1 MTAPSLN
8 RTLRIVASVAA
19 LVALAVVVRWV
30 STSAQAQDKRPAKGA
45 GAAAI
50 VVTTATVQTQDVPVY
65 SGGLGAV
72 APWATVTVRT
82 RIDGELVR
90 VGFVEGQN
98 VKTGQVLAQLDNRP
112 MLAQLAQAQAQE
124 AKDRA
129 QLANAH
135 TDLARYTELIKE
147 DAATQQQVDTQKA
160 LVAQLE
166 AAVQTDAAQV
176 QYQKVQLAYTTI
188 AAPISGRTG
197 ARLVD
202 AGNIVHAA
210 DANGLVVIN
219 QLDPAGVVFTLPE
232 EVVQDVIRA
241 QQNAGAPLTV
251 TALTRDGAKVLAQ
264 GQLTLLNNQV
274 DTTTGTVQLKA
285 RFPNSGSALWPGQFV
300 NVRLLLGR
308 RDHALTVP
316 QTTVQR
322 SQNGSYVYV
331 VDARKHAQI
340 RTVHVALE
348 QDGISVIDSGLKA
361 GERVVVNGQYKLK
374 PDVLVVESGQAGQAG
389 QAGKPAGGGGT
400 Q

>member
-1 MTAPSLN
+1 
-8 RTLRIVASVAA
+8 
-19 LVALAVVVRWV
+19 
-30 STSAQAQDKRPAKGA
+30 
-45 GAAAI
+45 
-50 VVTTATVQTQDVPVY
+50 
-65 SGGLGAV
+65 
-72 APWATVTVRT
+72 
-82 RIDGELVR
+82 
-90 VGFVEGQN
+90 
-98 VKTGQVLAQLDNRP
+98 
-112 MLAQLAQAQAQE
+112 
-124 AKDRA
+124 
-129 QLANAH
+129 
-135 TDLARYTELIKE
+135 
-147 DAATQQQVDTQKA
+147 
-160 LVAQLE
+160 
-166 AAVQTDAAQV
+166 
-176 QYQKVQLAYTTI
+176 
-188 AAPISGRTG
+188 
-197 ARLVD
+197 
-202 AGNIVHAA
+202 
-210 DANGLVVIN
+210 
-219 QLDPAGVVFTLPE
+219 
-232 EVVQDVIRA
+232 VVQDIIRA

-331 VDARKHAQI
+331 VDAQKHARI

-374 PDVLVVESGQAGQAG
+374 PDVLVVESGQAG
-389 QAGKPAGGGGT
+389 KPAGGGGT

>member
-30 STSAQAQDKRPAKGA
+30 STSAQAQDKRPAKSA
-45 GAAAI
+45 GAAPI

-135 TDLARYTELIKE
+135 TDLGRYTGLIKE

-202 AGNIVHAA
+202 AGNIVHAG

-251 TALTRDGAKVLAQ
+251 TALTRDGAKLLAQ

-285 RFPNSGSALWPGQFV
+285 RFPNGGSALWPGQFV

-331 VDARKHAQI
+331 VDAQKRAQI

-374 PDVLVVESGQAGQAG
+374 PDVLVVESGQAG
-389 QAGKPAGGGGT
+389 KPAGGEGT
-400 Q
+400 R

>member
-1 MTAPSLN
+1 MN

-30 STSAQAQDKRPAKGA
+30 STSAQAQDKRPAKSA
-45 GAAAI
+45 GAAPI

-135 TDLARYTELIKE
+135 TDLGRYTGLIKE

-202 AGNIVHAA
+202 AGNIVHAG

-251 TALTRDGAKVLAQ
+251 TALTRDGAKLLAQ

-285 RFPNSGSALWPGQFV
+285 RFPNGGSALWPGQFV

-331 VDARKHAQI
+331 VDAQKRAQI

-374 PDVLVVESGQAGQAG
+374 PDVLVVESGQAG
-389 QAGKPAGGGGT
+389 KPAGGEGT
-400 Q
+400 R